1 MRVRRV
7 RLRVANVPW
16 MEHYHG
22 REAKLV
28 GELVDAVELEQ
39 DESRGRVSV
48 AYVDDRDGEASEYV
62 EALENLARTPAMGT
76 MRARVMRELQEHAA
90 RRLLH
95 GEVEGVRT

>member
-28 GELVDAVELEQ
+28 GELVDAVELDDGEAV
-39 DESRGRVSV
+39 GF
-48 AYVDDRDGEASEYV
+48 VDDRDGEASAYV
-62 EALENLARTPAMGT
+62 EALELMGADPSMRSTVMYRRTTA
-76 MRARVMRELQEHAA
+76 ELREHAT